1 MTSDTSAHHEDI
13 AAAGAGHGGG
23 DGVDS
28 RQEALIL
35 DLTIREATQS
45 LLEIFTG
52 EEGVKA
58 LLSVLLWWLSGR
70 LTEWVF
76 QFL

>member
-1 MTSDTSAHHEDI
+1 MRISPLLVLVTVVVL
-13 AAAGAGHGGG
+13 
-23 DGVDS
+23 VDS
-28 RQEALIL
+28 QQETLIL

>member
-1 MTSDTSAHHEDI
+1 MRISPLLVLVTVVVM
-13 AAAGAGHGGG
+13 
-23 DGVDS
+23 VDS
-28 RQEALIL
+28 QQETLIL

>member
-1 MTSDTSAHHEDI
+1 MRISPLLVLVTVVVM
-13 AAAGAGHGGG
+13 
-23 DGVDS
+23 VDS
-28 RQEALIL
+28 QQEALIL

>member
-1 MTSDTSAHHEDI
+1 MRISPLLVLLTVVVM
-13 AAAGAGHGGG
+13 
-23 DGVDS
+23 VDS
-28 RQEALIL
+28 QQEALIL

>member
-1 MTSDTSAHHEDI
+1 MRISPLLVLVTVVVM
-13 AAAGAGHGGG
+13 
-23 DGVDS
+23 VDS

>member
-1 MTSDTSAHHEDI
+1 MRTSPLLVLVTVVVM
-13 AAAGAGHGGG
+13 
-23 DGVDS
+23 VDS
-28 RQEALIL
+28 QQEALIL

-45 LLEIFTG
+45 LVEIFTG

-58 LLSVLLWWLSGR
+58 LISVLLWWLSGR

>member
-1 MTSDTSAHHEDI
+1 MRISPLLVLVTVVVM
-13 AAAGAGHGGG
+13 
-23 DGVDS
+23 VDS
-28 RQEALIL
+28 QQQALIL